1 MSERSHACACITPIT
16 VWVVLN
22 NASNCRLEIYD
33 GIYINL
39 EMYQITVIFSVK
51 HFTTCYI
58 EGELHMKSILCDA
71 QLLTFMDKGAHAVS
85 KMPNTLK
92 L

>member
-22 NASNCRLEIYD
+22 NASNYLLEIYG
-33 GIYINL
+33 GIYISL
-39 EMYQITVIFSVK
+39 EMYQITVICSVK

-71 QLLTFMDKGAHAVS
+71 QLLTIMDKRAHAVS

>member
-1 MSERSHACACITPIT
+1 
-16 VWVVLN
+16 
-22 NASNCRLEIYD
+22 
-33 GIYINL
+33 
-39 EMYQITVIFSVK
+39 MYQITVICSVK

-71 QLLTFMDKGAHAVS
+71 QLLTIMDKRAHAVS

>member
-1 MSERSHACACITPIT
+1 MSERSHACACIT

-22 NASNCRLEIYD
+22 NAGKSPGNEV

-39 EMYQITVIFSVK
+39 EMYQISVICSVE

-71 QLLTFMDKGAHAVS
+71 QLLTIMDKRAHAVS